1 MTDLTQTTKKRPGNL
16 RQETTRTAINTDTLE
31 GASTMEN
38 STPFTSADLVL
49 DSHDFFSRGTLE
61 FPHGHGAMQP
71 VATIYRADKLNSDGL
86 PVRTEA
92 RLSVLDSDGEQAHIL
107 MSLDAMRSL
116 ADWLFTTADEI
127 SAEVEDGQAGE
138 Q

>member
-1 MTDLTQTTKKRPGNL
+1 MTDRTQTKKNDPVTVAKQNRIALP
-16 RQETTRTAINTDTLE
+16 EDTHE
-31 GASTMEN
+31 GASIMRDT
-38 STPFTSADLVL
+38 TPFKSADLVL

-61 FPHGHGAMQP
+61 FPLGHGAMQP
-71 VATIYRADKLNSDGL
+71 VATIYRADKLNADGWA
-86 PVRTEA
+86 VRTEA

>member
-1 MTDLTQTTKKRPGNL
+1 MTDLTQTKKNDPVTVAKQNRIAL
-16 RQETTRTAINTDTLE
+16 KEDTHE
-31 GASTMEN
+31 GASIMQD
-38 STPFTSADLVL
+38 STPFKSADLVL

-61 FPHGHGAMQP
+61 FPLGHGAMRP
-71 VATIYRADKLNSDGL
+71 VATIYRADKLNSDGWA
-86 PVRTEA
+86 VRTEA

-107 MSLDAMRSL
+107 MSLDAMRSM

-127 SAEVEDGQAGE
+127 SAEIEGGEAGE